1 MTINYKEVEG
11 TSTSNLSDIGMN
23 SELVPDLFGEKEI
36 LIENE
41 KHVAELN
48 HLKTVVANTIG
59 RVLSDRVEKAKVL
72 RKFLP
77 LNYVHPNSGKKEEP
91 ANIMIQK
98 PEPLQETVNAEFVE
112 YLDKVQRN
120 YLEKEVAESVKD
132 KDKYFRDLKTAYD
145 VNENEEVRE
154 AAIDRLKV
162 ESVRHG
168 VWIGHGDL
176 LTMSMF
182 YVALSLRFV

>member
-36 LIENE
+36 LMENE
-41 KHVAELN
+41 KHAAELN

-59 RVLSDRVEKAKVL
+59 WVLSDRVEKAKIL
-72 RKFLP
+72 CKFLP

-98 PEPLQETVNAEFVE
+98 MLSITVRRCV
-112 YLDKVQRN
+112 RPMIT
-120 YLEKEVAESVKD
+120 
-132 KDKYFRDLKTAYD
+132 FRIRSRCLMQ
-145 VNENEEVRE
+145 NLN
-154 AAIDRLKV
+154 
-162 ESVRHG
+162 
-168 VWIGHGDL
+168 
-176 LTMSMF
+176 M
-182 YVALSLRFV
+182 